1 MGLKTS
7 IGKGTRVRHSTGL
20 EWDDLA
26 KAKKKYTPIRHSTG
40 EGSKI
45 RHSTGTE
52 MDYRA
57 LYGEPEDDEIETNE
71 ETRLYSIPAKAG
83 EDTKYLDLHLRS
95 KRKGIIAQ
103 SEAANSE
110 QESGTEEAKKASQAV
125 NKEQFRTVSI
135 EY

>member
-7 IGKGTRVRHSTGL
+7 IGKGTRVKHSTGL

-57 LYGEPEDDEIETNE
+57 LYGEPEDDETETNQ
-71 ETRLYSIPAKAG
+71 ETRLHSIPAKAG

-95 KRKGIIAQ
+95 KRKGTIAH
-103 SEAANSE
+103 SKGANGKRKA
-110 QESGTEEAKKASQAV
+110 GTEDAKKANEDVS
-125 NKEQFRTVSI
+125 KEQFTTISI

>member
-7 IGKGTRVRHSTGL
+7 TGKGTRVRHSTGL

-26 KAKKKYTPIRHSTG
+26 RAKKKYTPLKHSTG
-40 EGSKI
+40 EDSKI

-57 LYGEPEDDEIETNE
+57 LRGEPEDDEIETE
-71 ETRLYSIPAKAG
+71 QETRLHSIPAKAG
-83 EDTKYLDLHLRS
+83 EDTKYLDLHIRS
-95 KRKGIIAQ
+95 RGKGTIAHSKAANGKRKA
-103 SEAANSE
+103 S
-110 QESGTEEAKKASQAV
+110 TEDAKKANDDVS
-125 NKEQFRTVSI
+125 KEQFRTISI